1 MSFLY
6 NSLTNVKKRQVKNK
20 IKFFFKKHSVLTNMT
35 GLPSLVVCFSS
46 QKNTFLFKELQLA
59 GIPVVV
65 ITDNF
70 NIDSGSSYLIRCN
83 YKAIFFKSFFIKMII
98 NSAQLGR
105 KKLLISKKSLLR
117 NSYAKVI

>member
-1 MSFLY
+1 
-6 NSLTNVKKRQVKNK
+6 
-20 IKFFFKKHSVLTNMT
+20 MT

-70 NIDSGSSYLIRCN
+70 NIDSGPSYLIRCN

-105 KKLLISKKSLLR
+105 KKLFISKKFSLRKPVRKSYLNV
-117 NSYAKVI
+117 NSKKKI